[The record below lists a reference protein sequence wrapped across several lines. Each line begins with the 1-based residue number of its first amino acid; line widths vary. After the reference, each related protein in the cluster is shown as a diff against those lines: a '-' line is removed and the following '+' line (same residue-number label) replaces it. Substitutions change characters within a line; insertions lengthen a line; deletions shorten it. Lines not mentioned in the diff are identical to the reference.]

1 MKNTSNLFQKDME
14 VRRDFYCQAE
24 ITFQDGTVKVIGR
37 DDLDISGNSYTE
49 SAGVSSFPLGAFVSK
64 GVALSL
70 NNYDGRWSSYD
81 FQWAK
86 VFLKTKFDLS
96 DGTTESINIGNFT
109 VITPEAYGVVVHV
122 AAVDDSYKMD
132 REYIPGIPY
141 PASLGIAVR
150 DSCTSCGVS
159 LLSQSFP
166 NSDFVIQ
173 DAPEGITHREFIGMC
188 AMIAGGNARLDGYNR
203 LEIVGYDFSVLEDTG
218 LDGGIFDT
226 VSGGSYQTGD
236 RADGG
241 SFSPWGT
248 GSAFDG
254 GAFGDRRGL
263 HVLYAFAEG
272 LEIETDDVVIT
283 GVSIKGEDEKE
294 YKYGKDGYVL
304 SLENELAKGKEAEAA
319 RLIGGKVVGL
329 RFRPFSGGHVPYP
342 AAEFGDPALLVD
354 RKQNVY
360 KTVITDVAY
369 AYYGLT
375 ELKCTAES
383 PIRNSSK
390 YNSREAKAIIAS
402 KKLVEKEKTDRER
415 AVEELAR
422 ELAQSS
428 GLYMTQEAK
437 EDGSTIYYMH
447 DKATLAES
455 KIVWKLTAEAFG
467 ISTDGGETYPY
478 GMDVTGLAILNR
490 IYAIGID
497 CDYLTTGAF
506 EIKKDGKTMALMDKD
521 TGQVVLRPDI
531 FELSSKYFAV
541 TEDGEMYSNDPV
553 AVGYFRMA
561 GTVGTSLSVS
571 AAKRLSANVMSVAFQ
586 DSSTQDSGNYTLK
599 IGNVGGQNSGWGVS
613 KTELHGEV
621 VAYGDMKVY
630 GNVVVE
636 SPYSKSKEVYTENY
650 GKRLLYCY
658 EMPSPIFGDV
668 GEGRTDESG
677 ECVVCLDDVFAE
689 TICQGMEYHVF
700 LQKEGQGDI
709 WVGEKNPG
717 YFVVR
722 GERGV
727 RFAWEAKAKQVG
739 FGYERL
745 EDSERDNS
753 IQAIDYESEYIK
765 EIEDLIAEREGM
777 AYETA

>member
-109 VITPEAYGVVVHV
+109 VITPESYGVVAHV
-122 AAVDDSYKMD
+122 AAVDDSYKLD

-188 AMIAGGNARLDGYNR
+188 AMIAGGNARFDGYNR

-248 GSAFDG
+248 GGAFDG

-319 RLIGGKVVGL
+319 RLIGGEVVGL

-586 DSSTQDSGNYTLK
+586 DSSTQDSGNYTFK

-753 IQAIDYESEYIK
+753 IKAIDYESEYIK